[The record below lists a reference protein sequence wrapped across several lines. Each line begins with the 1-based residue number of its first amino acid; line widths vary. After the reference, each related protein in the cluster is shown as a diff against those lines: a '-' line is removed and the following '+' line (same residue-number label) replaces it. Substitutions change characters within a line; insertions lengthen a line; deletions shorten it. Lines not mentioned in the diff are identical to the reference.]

1 MKTINEK
8 QDEIIKEFEKFENWT
23 EKYKH
28 IIEYG
33 KKLQGL
39 ENKYKEED
47 NLVKGCQSKVWLRAF
62 MDGDL
67 LKFEADSN
75 AIITKGLVGLIV
87 NVFSG
92 HSPKEIIDSKLYF
105 VNEIGLADNLSIS
118 RSNGLVSMMKKIKN
132 YAIAYYI
139 KTAE

>member
-1 MKTINEK
+1 MTTINEK
-8 QDEIIKEFEKFENWT
+8 QDEIIKEFENWT

-39 ENKYKEED
+39 EDKYKEED